1 MLNGPLLVRGSAL
14 RDEFSCPITRELM
27 RDPVIAADGHTYDRE
42 AIEMWL
48 RNHDTSP
55 KTGQPME
62 QLSLVPNLNL
72 RRLIKDLLAEGGE
85 GLYVYRVDSD
95 EEDDGPGRSSRAQ
108 GGGGRR
114 ERGRE
119 KEGNREYRFAL
130 VTEQILV
137 LKCLGP
143 TDSDWNDKSFRVTER
158 GCVGG
163 RKQPAMLA
171 GADFMQFSDATVSRR
186 HFGIIFDKEEKQF
199 SLCDFGSAGGTFVRL
214 ASGVPTPLYPSM
226 MIMLGKHQLEI
237 TNACPEDVD
246 VKAVDADGASI
257 AAEDKCGDDASRSR
271 PSRPGD
277 NASAAAR
284 SRGTAA
290 GGGGGVAG
298 SAAGVKEGAT
308 TDQEES
314 GGRGGQRER
323 ARPTSAQ
330 SAKSSSSSKVEEEL
344 SVLRIGGAGTGAD
357 GVSSAGDG
365 PAGGL
370 LLDSVEHRVRQDSSR
385 SPLPHENAAGGEDDA
400 SVLDTPLQDKHGEGE
415 GGASGDEKE
424 LEGLERSFEAGVKL
438 ARGHRRVCLEC
449 FAPEGTPIQASNHA
463 RFFVGREGAT
473 LGRRQTNTIAFSHES
488 GGTVMGIDASIS
500 GEHARI
506 VYDEEGDFLHIM
518 DGTPTKPST
527 NGTWFRL
534 SGMHTESRPY
544 PLSNGAEI
552 LIGTVRFSVT
562 LESMVVEKELTAD
575 NRNHFMSLA
584 KDQDRRSSPPWGAG
598 RQSGSRGGRVDQANR
613 SGR

>member
-1 MLNGPLLVRGSAL
+1 
-14 RDEFSCPITRELM
+14 M

-85 GLYVYRVDSD
+85 GLYLHRADSD
-95 EEDDGPGRSSRAQ
+95 SDGDGDDNGGGGDDGSGQTAREQ
-108 GGGGRR
+108 GGGGARR

-119 KEGNREYRFAL
+119 EDREYRFAL
-130 VTEQILV
+130 VAEQILV

-186 HFGIIFDKEEKQF
+186 HFGIVFDKGEKQF

-214 ASGVPTPLYPSM
+214 ATGVPTPLYPGM
-226 MIMLGKHQLEI
+226 MIMLGKHQLEV
-237 TNACPEDVD
+237 TELSSD
-246 VKAVDADGASI
+246 DARNETT
-257 AAEDKCGDDASRSR
+257 AEDEGSSAASRSR
-271 PSRPGD
+271 PPRPGD
-277 NASAAAR
+277 SNNPSSVAGR
-284 SRGTAA
+284 SRGT
-290 GGGGGVAG
+290 
-298 SAAGVKEGAT
+298 AGVKEGAA
-308 TDQEES
+308 TDQEEG
-314 GGRGGQRER
+314 GGRQRER
-323 ARPTSAQ
+323 GRPTSAH
-330 SAKSSSSSKVEEEL
+330 SAKSSSSKADEGL
-344 SVLRIGGAGTGAD
+344 SMLRIGGTAGAD
-357 GVSSAGDG
+357 GVSSGADG

-370 LLDSVEHRVRQDSSR
+370 LDSGEHRGRQDSSR
-385 SPLPHENAAGGEDDA
+385 SPLPHENGAGGEDDA
-400 SVLDTPLQDKHGEGE
+400 SVLDTPLQEKHGEGD
-415 GGASGDEKE
+415 GGAPDNEKE
-424 LEGLERSFEAGVKL
+424 QEGLERSFEAGVKL
-438 ARGHRRVCLEC
+438 AKGHRRVCLEC
-449 FAPEGTPIQASNHA
+449 FAPEGTPIQGS
-463 RFFVGREGAT
+463 RFFVGRDGAT

-506 VYDEEGDFLHIM
+506 VYDEDGDFLQIM

-534 SGMHTESRPY
+534 SGMHAESRPY
-544 PLSNGAEI
+544 PLSNGSEI

-562 LESMVVEKELTAD
+562 LETMVVEKELTAD

-584 KDQDRRSSPPWGAG
+584 MDRSSPPRGAS
-598 RQSGSRGGRVDQANR
+598 REGSDQNRRLRGTGVAR
-613 SGR
+613 

>member
-1 MLNGPLLVRGSAL
+1 MLNGPILVRGSAL

-72 RRLIKDLLAEGGE
+72 RRLIKDLLVEGGE
-85 GLYVYRVDSD
+85 GLYLHHADSD
-95 EEDDGPGRSSRAQ
+95 SDGRDEDPREVPGERGQAE
-108 GGGGRR
+108 GRR
-114 ERGRE
+114 WERY
-119 KEGNREYRFAL
+119 KEENREYRFAL
-130 VTEQILV
+130 VAEQILV

-186 HFGIIFDKEEKQF
+186 HFGIVFDKEEKQF

-214 ASGVPTPLYPSM
+214 ASGAHTPLYPSM
-226 MIMLGKHQLEI
+226 MIMLGKHQLEV
-237 TNACPEDVD
+237 TEVSPTDTLVD
-246 VKAVDADGASI
+246 TVDADGDAI
-257 AAEDKCGDDASRSR
+257 MAEDKGGGDASRSR
-271 PSRPGD
+271 PPRPVDSQG
-277 NASAAAR
+277 AR
-284 SRGTAA
+284 SNGLA
-290 GGGGGVAG
+290 GDAHAG
-298 SAAGVKEGAT
+298 SAAGVKEGAA
-308 TDQEES
+308 TDQEE
-314 GGRGGQRER
+314 GGGGQRNRGR
-323 ARPTSAQ
+323 ATSTQ
-330 SAKSSSSSKVEEEL
+330 SGKPSWSKVEEEL
-344 SVLRIGGAGTGAD
+344 SVLRIGGMMGAD
-357 GVSSAGDG
+357 GVSSGGDG
-365 PAGGL
+365 V
-370 LLDSVEHRVRQDSSR
+370 DHRGRQDSSR
-385 SPLPHENAAGGEDDA
+385 SPLPHDNGAGGEDDA
-400 SVLDTPLQDKHGEGE
+400 SVLDTPLQEKHRGEGE
-415 GGASGDEKE
+415 GGVSDDEKE
-424 LEGLERSFEAGVKL
+424 LEGLEKSFEAGVKL
-438 ARGHRRVCLEC
+438 AKGHRRLCLEC
-449 FAPEGTPIQASNHA
+449 FAPEGTPIQGS
-463 RFFVGREGAT
+463 RFFVGRKGAT

-488 GGTVMGIDASIS
+488 GGNVMGIDASIS

-506 VYDEEGDFLHIM
+506 VYDEDGDFLHIM

-544 PLSNGAEI
+544 PLSNGSEI

-562 LESMVVEKELTAD
+562 LETMVVEKELTPD
-575 NRNHFMSLA
+575 NRNHFMALA
-584 KDQDRRSSPPWGAG
+584 RDHGRRASPPLGANIEFSGHDRRVQGAG
-598 RQSGSRGGRVDQANR
+598 LSR
-613 SGR
+613 